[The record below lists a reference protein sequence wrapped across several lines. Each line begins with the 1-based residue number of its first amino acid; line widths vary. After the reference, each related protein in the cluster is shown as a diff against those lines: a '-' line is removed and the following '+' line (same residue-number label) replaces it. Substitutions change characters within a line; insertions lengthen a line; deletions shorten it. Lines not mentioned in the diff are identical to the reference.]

1 MTLLFSFFDFFKTNT
16 LYCYL
21 PLSSSTAEII
31 STMRGINT
39 YTLSFL
45 LCAGIANACV
55 YPRYVN
61 EPGEDLA
68 QRRCQVGVS
77 LDYNAKIK
85 LTYSVA
91 WVI

>member
-1 MTLLFSFFDFFKTNT
+1 
-16 LYCYL
+16 
-21 PLSSSTAEII
+21 
-31 STMRGINT
+31 MRGINT